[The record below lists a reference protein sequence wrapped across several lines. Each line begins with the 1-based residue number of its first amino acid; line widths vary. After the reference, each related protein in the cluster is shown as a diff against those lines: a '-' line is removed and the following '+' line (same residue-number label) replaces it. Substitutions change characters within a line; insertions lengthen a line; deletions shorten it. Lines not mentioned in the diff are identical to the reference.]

1 MISTSDSQNTLELRK
16 FYLILPKLNKKIFT
30 KYKNKYGAKKVKK
43 GFTYSSN
50 TNSKFLSIIELRKL
64 VKKFEKDFI

>member
-1 MISTSDSQNTLELRK
+1 MVQ
-16 FYLILPKLNKKIFT
+16 
-30 KYKNKYGAKKVKK
+30 KVKK